1 LTEKGQKRGEE
12 TNLGNVERGDR
23 KKQRKKKRKRKDTK
37 RSSMVGRAGT
47 SGEDD
52 LLISSDLPV
61 LYIESETQQAR
72 TYLTTRAPL
81 PPLSIPASFLPG
93 SHHPDFTV
101 NPKTKPILRYDRK
114 TNEQTRNSQQQPIPT
129 DEDRI
134 FIDRRG
140 RSGEQ

>member
-1 LTEKGQKRGEE
+1 LTKKKAKTRGRDKLGKCGKRGP
-12 TNLGNVERGDR
+12 
-23 KKQRKKKRKRKDTK
+23 KKAKEKKRKRKDTK